1 MKRVKENWSASDRK
15 EYAKQRKNPLQKPKA
30 GICFVHSWLEEN
42 EGRENGSE
50 VREIPGGQK
59 VKGIIRHFKD
69 FPFKLSEMG
78 VF

>member
-1 MKRVKENWSASDRK
+1 MPSKGKILCKSLKQV
-15 EYAKQRKNPLQKPKA
+15 YALYIHGLTKWM
-30 GICFVHSWLEEN
+30 VWLEEN